1 MRSSENKNQFWK
13 LQKKKKNA
21 KPVTKIKVIKIHRYT
36 KIPKIKKSL
45 VVKKKNPSSSDR
57 EAKRNISWNRNSLL
71 GIRKHARNKEG

>member
-45 VVKKKNPSSSDR
+45 VVKKKKSLIVRPRSKEKYILESQLPS
-57 EAKRNISWNRNSLL
+57 
-71 GIRKHARNKEG
+71 RNKKTRAK